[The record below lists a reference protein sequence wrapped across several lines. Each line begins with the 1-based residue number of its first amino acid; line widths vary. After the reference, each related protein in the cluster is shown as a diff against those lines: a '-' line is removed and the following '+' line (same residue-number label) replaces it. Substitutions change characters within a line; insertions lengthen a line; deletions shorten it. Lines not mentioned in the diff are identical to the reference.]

1 MIIDQECAG
10 DRVRDGLGPPAQVAA
25 AAEAGK
31 CDLPVSY
38 RDGDPERG
46 HTRRY
51 VIDEG
56 RADFCFYE
64 LVSERGLNCPI
75 GTASATFGKV
85 SDGFD
90 TGLDRQ
96 PLGID
101 HHMVEACVLPLD
113 VEKYGH
119 CAGPGGVVALDLMPH
134 RVGVLGSESVHKR
147 SHAEV
152 HGCTHPHT
160 NDLRYI
166 AQQRGGTPAF
176 DQDVAF
182 LSQAQNFLARIVDEL
197 ATIDPLPLEKRRRA
211 IHVTQECLCVDAE
224 PFGDAIGDHL

>member
-1 MIIDQECAG
+1 M
-10 DRVRDGLGPPAQVAA
+10 RDYLGPPAQVATA
-25 AAEAGK
+25 ADAGK

-38 RDGDPERG
+38 RDGDPERC

-56 RADFCFYE
+56 RADLCLYE
-64 LVSERGLNCPI
+64 LVSERGLNCPT
-75 GTASATFGKV
+75 GTASATLGKV

-90 TGLDRQ
+90 TGLERQ

-101 HHMVEACVLPLD
+101 HHMVEASILVLVVKKD
-113 VEKYGH
+113 GH

-152 HGCTHPHT
+152 HGCAHPHT
-160 NDLRYI
+160 DDLRYI
-166 AQQRGGTPAF
+166 AQQCGCTPAF
-176 DQDVAF
+176 DQDVAL
-182 LSQAQNFLARIVDEL
+182 LSQAKNFLARVVDEL

-211 IHVTQECLCVDAE
+211 IHVTQECLCIDAE
-224 PFGDAIGDHL
+224 PFSDAIGDHL